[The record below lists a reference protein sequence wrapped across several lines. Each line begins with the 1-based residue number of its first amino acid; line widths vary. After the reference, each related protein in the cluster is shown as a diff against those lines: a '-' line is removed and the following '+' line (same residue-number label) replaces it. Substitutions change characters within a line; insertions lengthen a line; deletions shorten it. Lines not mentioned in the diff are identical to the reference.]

1 MANENGTR
9 KSGFSFAPRE
19 QDIDAGSQPVR
30 ASILFISL
38 GLVLTFVT
46 VLWLGFFTQPAE
58 IKLEVTDVKIDD
70 AGDIELTGAIYKGRT
85 ENGEA
90 FEVTAKIASERSS
103 GAVDMES
110 PTAQLFRND
119 GDLIDLS
126 SQNGL
131 YFPDSSRIELDG
143 DVVMTS
149 QDMGLTLLALSL
161 SANLADGSMF
171 SEEPVRVERSD
182 GFVTA
187 NAMEVTGKGKRII
200 FKGDA
205 RMTLQDNSQSR

>member
-19 QDIDAGSQPVR
+19 QDVDAGRRPVR

-38 GLVLTFVT
+38 GLALTFVT

-58 IKLEVTDVKIDD
+58 IKLEVTDVKIADT
-70 AGDIELTGAIYKGRT
+70 GDIELTGAIYKGRT
-85 ENGEA
+85 ESGEA

-103 GAVDMES
+103 GAVDMEA

-126 SQNGL
+126 SLNGV

-149 QDMGLTLLALSL
+149 QDMELTLLALSL
-161 SANLADGSMF
+161 SADLADGSMI
-171 SEEPVRVERSD
+171 SNQPVRVERRN
-182 GFVTA
+182 GVVTA

-205 RMTLQDNSQSR
+205 RMTLQDNKQNK

>member
-19 QDIDAGSQPVR
+19 QDIDAGRQPVR

-149 QDMGLTLLALSL
+149 QDMGLILLALSL

-205 RMTLQDNSQSR
+205 RMTLQENSQSR

>member
-19 QDIDAGSQPVR
+19 QDIDAGRQPVR

-131 YFPDSSRIELDG
+131 YFPDSSHIELDG

>member
-19 QDIDAGSQPVR
+19 QDIDAGRQPVR

-131 YFPDSSRIELDG
+131 YFPESSRIELDG

-205 RMTLQDNSQSR
+205 RMTLQDNSQNR

>member
-9 KSGFSFAPRE
+9 KSDFSFAPRA
-19 QDIDAGSQPVR
+19 QDIDVGRRPLR

-58 IKLEVTDVKIDD
+58 IKVEVTDVKIDD

-143 DVVMTS
+143 DVVVTS
-149 QDMGLTLLALSL
+149 RDMELTLLALSL
-161 SANLADGSMF
+161 SAVLADGSMK
-171 SEEPVRVERSD
+171 SDEPVRVERSD
-182 GFVTA
+182 GIVTA

-205 RMTLQDNSQSR
+205 KMTLQDNSQNR

>member
-19 QDIDAGSQPVR
+19 QDIDAGRQPVR

-205 RMTLQDNSQSR
+205 RMTLQDNSPSR

>member
-9 KSGFSFAPRE
+9 KSGFSFAPRK
-19 QDIDAGSQPVR
+19 QDIDAGRQPVR

>member
-19 QDIDAGSQPVR
+19 QDIDAGRQPVR

-119 GDLIDLS
+119 GDLIGLS

>member
-1 MANENGTR
+1 VANENGTR

-19 QDIDAGSQPVR
+19 QDIDAGRQPVR

>member
-1 MANENGTR
+1 MANENGIG

-19 QDIDAGSQPVR
+19 HDIDAGRRPVR

-70 AGDIELTGAIYKGRT
+70 AGDIELTGAIYKGRN

-90 FEVTAKIASERSS
+90 FEVTAKVASERSS

-131 YFPDSSRIELDG
+131 YFPDSSRIELNG

-182 GFVTA
+182 GIVTA

-200 FKGDA
+200 FKGNA
-205 RMTLQDNSQSR
+205 RMTLQDNSHSR

>member
-9 KSGFSFAPRE
+9 KSGFSFGPRE
-19 QDIDAGSQPVR
+19 KDIDAGRQPVR
-30 ASILFISL
+30 ASFLFISL

-90 FEVTAKIASERSS
+90 FEVTAKVASERSS

-131 YFPDSSRIELDG
+131 YFPDSSRIELNG

-182 GFVTA
+182 GIVTA

-200 FKGDA
+200 FKGNA
-205 RMTLQDNSQSR
+205 IMTLQDNSQSR

>member
-19 QDIDAGSQPVR
+19 QDLDAGTQPVR

>member
-19 QDIDAGSQPVR
+19 QDIDAGRQPVR
-30 ASILFISL
+30 ASILFISI

-46 VLWLGFFTQPAE
+46 VLWLGFFTQPVE

>member
-1 MANENGTR
+1 MANENGNQ
-9 KSGFSFAPRE
+9 KSSFSFAPRE
-19 QDIDAGSQPVR
+19 QDIDTGRQPVR

-205 RMTLQDNSQSR
+205 RMTLQDKSQSR

>member
-19 QDIDAGSQPVR
+19 QDIDAGRQPVR

-38 GLVLTFVT
+38 GLVLTFFT

-126 SQNGL
+126 SQYGL

-182 GFVTA
+182 GLVTA

>member
-19 QDIDAGSQPVR
+19 EDLDAGRQPVR

-90 FEVTAKIASERSS
+90 FEVTATIASERSS

-119 GDLIDLS
+119 GDLIDLA

-161 SANLADGSMF
+161 SANLTDGSMF

>member
-19 QDIDAGSQPVR
+19 QDVDAGRRPVR

-38 GLVLTFVT
+38 GLALTFVT

-58 IKLEVTDVKIDD
+58 IKLEVTDVKIADT
-70 AGDIELTGAIYKGRT
+70 GDIKLTGAIYKGRT
-85 ENGEA
+85 ESGEA

-103 GAVDMES
+103 GAVDMEA

-126 SQNGL
+126 SLNGV

-149 QDMGLTLLALSL
+149 QDMELTLLALSL
-161 SANLADGSMF
+161 SADLADGSMI
-171 SEEPVRVERSD
+171 SDQPVRVERRN
-182 GFVTA
+182 GVVTA

-205 RMTLQDNSQSR
+205 RMTLQDNRQNR

>member
-19 QDIDAGSQPVR
+19 QDIDAGRQPVR

>member
-19 QDIDAGSQPVR
+19 QDLDAGRQPVR

-171 SEEPVRVERSD
+171 SEEPVRVERRD
-182 GFVTA
+182 GIVTA

-200 FKGDA
+200 FKGKA
-205 RMTLQDNSQSR
+205 RMTLQDNSHSR

>member
-19 QDIDAGSQPVR
+19 QDIDAGRQPVR

-46 VLWLGFFTQPAE
+46 VLWLGFFTQSAE

>member
-19 QDIDAGSQPVR
+19 QDIDAGRQPVR

-205 RMTLQDNSQSR
+205 RMTLQDHSQSR

>member
-19 QDIDAGSQPVR
+19 QDIDAGRQPVR

-149 QDMGLTLLALSL
+149 QDMRLTLLALSL

>member
-58 IKLEVTDVKIDD
+58 IKLEITDVKIDD

>member
-19 QDIDAGSQPVR
+19 QDIDAGRQPVR

-187 NAMEVTGKGKRII
+187 NAMEVTGKGKRIV
-200 FKGDA
+200 FKGDV

>member
-19 QDIDAGSQPVR
+19 QDLDASRQPVR

-38 GLVLTFVT
+38 GLVLTFIT

-149 QDMGLTLLALSL
+149 QDMGLTLLALSI

-182 GFVTA
+182 GIVTA
-187 NAMEVTGKGKRII
+187 NAMEVTEKGKRII
-200 FKGDA
+200 FKGNA
-205 RMTLQDNSQSR
+205 RMTLQDNSQGR

>member
-19 QDIDAGSQPVR
+19 QDIDAGRQPVR

-131 YFPDSSRIELDG
+131 YFPDSSRIKLNG

>member
-19 QDIDAGSQPVR
+19 QDIDTGRQPVR

-46 VLWLGFFTQPAE
+46 VIWLGFFTQPAE

-70 AGDIELTGAIYKGRT
+70 AGDIELTGAIYKGRN

-182 GFVTA
+182 GIVTA

-200 FKGDA
+200 FKGNA
-205 RMTLQDNSQSR
+205 IMTLQDNSQSR

>member
-19 QDIDAGSQPVR
+19 QDIDAGRQPVR
-30 ASILFISL
+30 TSILFISL

-149 QDMGLTLLALSL
+149 QDMGLTLPALSL

-171 SEEPVRVERSD
+171 SAETVRVERSD

>member
-1 MANENGTR
+1 MANENGTQ
-9 KSGFSFAPRE
+9 KSGFSFAPRK
-19 QDIDAGSQPVR
+19 QDIDAGRQPVR

>member
-19 QDIDAGSQPVR
+19 QDIDAGRQPVR

-205 RMTLQDNSQSR
+205 KMTLQDNSQSR

>member
-1 MANENGTR
+1 MANENDTR

-19 QDIDAGSQPVR
+19 QDIDAGRQPVR

>member
-19 QDIDAGSQPVR
+19 QDIDAGRQPVR

-149 QDMGLTLLALSL
+149 QDMRLTLLALSL

-182 GFVTA
+182 GIVTA

-200 FKGDA
+200 FKGNA

>member
-9 KSGFSFAPRE
+9 KSGFSFAPRK
-19 QDIDAGSQPVR
+19 QDIDTGRQPVR

-58 IKLEVTDVKIDD
+58 IKLEVTDVKIGD
-70 AGDIELTGAIYKGRT
+70 AGDIELAGAIYKGRT

-110 PTAQLFRND
+110 PSAQLFRND

-126 SQNGL
+126 SHNGL

-182 GFVTA
+182 SIVTA
-187 NAMEVTGKGKRII
+187 NAMEVTRKGKRII
-200 FKGDA
+200 FKGNA

>member
-19 QDIDAGSQPVR
+19 QDIDAGRQPVR

-205 RMTLQDNSQSR
+205 RMTLQDNSHSR

>member
-19 QDIDAGSQPVR
+19 EDLDAGRQPVR

-90 FEVTAKIASERSS
+90 FEVTATIASERSS

-119 GDLIDLS
+119 GDLIDLA

-131 YFPDSSRIELDG
+131 YFPDSSRIEMDG

-161 SANLADGSMF
+161 SANLTDGSMF

>member
-19 QDIDAGSQPVR
+19 QDIDAGRQPVR

-58 IKLEVTDVKIDD
+58 IKLEVTDVKIDE

-90 FEVTAKIASERSS
+90 FEVTAKIARERSS

-149 QDMGLTLLALSL
+149 QDMALTLLALSL

-171 SEEPVRVERSD
+171 SEEPVRVERSN
-182 GFVTA
+182 GIVTA

-200 FKGDA
+200 FKGNA
-205 RMTLQDNSQSR
+205 KMTLQDNSQSR

>member
-19 QDIDAGSQPVR
+19 QDIDAGRQPVR

-171 SEEPVRVERSD
+171 SDEPVRVERSD

>member
-19 QDIDAGSQPVR
+19 QDIDAGRQPVR

-200 FKGDA
+200 FKGNA
-205 RMTLQDNSQSR
+205 RMTLQENSQSR

>member
-1 MANENGTR
+1 MANENGAR

-19 QDIDAGSQPVR
+19 KDIDAGSQPVR

-58 IKLEVTDVKIDD
+58 IRLEVTDVKIDD

-90 FEVTAKIASERSS
+90 FQVTAKIASERSS

-161 SANLADGSMF
+161 TANLADGSMF

-182 GFVTA
+182 GIVTA

-200 FKGDA
+200 FKGNA
-205 RMTLQDNSQSR
+205 KMTLQDISQSR